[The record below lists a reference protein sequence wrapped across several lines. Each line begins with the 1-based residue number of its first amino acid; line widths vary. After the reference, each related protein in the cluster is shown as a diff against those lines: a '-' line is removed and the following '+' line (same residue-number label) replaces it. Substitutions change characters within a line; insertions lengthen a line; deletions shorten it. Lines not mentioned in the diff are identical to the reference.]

1 MTGIERDKKMTQLR
15 KDPSRQSRNRKL
27 ADRKDDSKQALLP
40 LVRETSAPKSHSKAI
55 FQLKTELNRLQQRDR
70 EWKLMFNMLSHDL
83 KEPLLTLEGFT
94 KLLDEGNL
102 SKDQQRYLKVI
113 REAVNSLH
121 QLVGSLQSIARLSQD
136 PEEFTEI
143 SLRELLTSVL
153 NSLSQQLE
161 KSGGTVQLPNDIII
175 KGDPIRLYQV
185 FLNLIAN
192 SLKYHKKSVAP
203 VITITYRKDP
213 HFHRISIKDNGVGID
228 SRDLKKIFL
237 PFARLE
243 DVPTD
248 GMGIGLSI
256 VKRIAESFRGQ
267 VLVRSKQ
274 NVGTTFT
281 VCLPRENEK

>member
-1 MTGIERDKKMTQLR
+1 MTQPR
-15 KDPSRQSRNRKL
+15 KDSLKKRPKEN
-27 ADRKDDSKQALLP
+27 SKQALLP
-40 LVRETSAPKSHSKAI
+40 LAQEKSSQKLPNSKVV
-55 FQLKTELNRLQQRDR
+55 FQLKTELHRLQQRDR

-94 KLLDEGNL
+94 KLLDETGL
-102 SKDQQRYLKVI
+102 SKDQLRYLKVI

-121 QLVGSLQSIARLSQD
+121 LLVGSLQSIARLSQD
-136 PEEFTEI
+136 PEEFSDV
-143 SLRELLTSVL
+143 SLRELIQSVIT
-153 NSLSQQLE
+153 SLSQQIE
-161 KSGGTVQLPNDIII
+161 KSKGVIHFHGSDVLI
-175 KGDPIRLYQV
+175 KGDPVRLYQV

-192 SLKYHKKSVAP
+192 SLKYHKKAINP
-203 VITITYRKDP
+203 VITISYRKDAR
-213 HFHRISIKDNGVGID
+213 FHRISIKDNGVGID
-228 SRDLKKIFL
+228 PHDLKKIFL
-237 PFARLE
+237 PFTRLE

-281 VCLPRENEK
+281 VCLPRDPGAKS

>member
-1 MTGIERDKKMTQLR
+1 MTQAR
-15 KDPSRQSRNRKL
+15 KENSKKRAKEN
-27 ADRKDDSKQALLP
+27 SKQALLP
-40 LVRETSAPKSHSKAI
+40 LARAQKIPNSKVV
-55 FQLKTELNRLQQRDR
+55 FQLKTELHRLQQRDR

-94 KLLDEGNL
+94 KILNEGNL
-102 SKDQQRYLKVI
+102 DKDQQRYLKVI

-121 QLVGSLQSIARLSQD
+121 LLVGSLQSIARLSQD

-143 SLRELLTSVL
+143 SLNDILHSAMT
-153 NSLSQQLE
+153 SLSQQIE
-161 KSGGTVQLPNDIII
+161 KSKGNIHLPRSDVII
-175 KGDPIRLYQV
+175 KGDPVRLYQV

-192 SLKYHKKSVAP
+192 SLKYHKK
-203 VITITYRKDP
+203 TITPEIVISYRKDSQ
-213 HFHRISIKDNGVGID
+213 FHRISIKDNGVGID
-228 SRDLKKIFL
+228 PHDLKKIFL
-237 PFARLE
+237 PFTRLE
-243 DVPTD
+243 DAPTD

-281 VCLPRENEK
+281 VCLPRNASAKS

>member
-1 MTGIERDKKMTQLR
+1 MTQLR
-15 KDPSRQSRNRKL
+15 KDPPRK
-27 ADRKDDSKQALLP
+27 RVKETGKQALLP
-40 LVRETSAPKSHSKAI
+40 LGPDGNAGRLPRSKAI
-55 FQLKTELNRLQQRDR
+55 FQLKTELHRLQQRDR

-102 SKDQQRYLKVI
+102 TKDQQRYLKII

-121 QLVGSLQSIARLSQD
+121 MLVGSLQSIVRLSQD
-136 PEEFTEI
+136 PEESSDI
-143 SLRELLTSVL
+143 NLNQLLGSVLTS
-153 NSLSQQLE
+153 LSRQIE
-161 KSGGTVQLPNDIII
+161 KSGGQIKLHARDIML
-175 KGDPIRLYQV
+175 KGDPVRLYQV

-192 SLKYHKKSVAP
+192 SLKYHRKSVPP
-203 VITITYRKDP
+203 VITIDYRKDSK
-213 HFHRISIKDNGVGID
+213 FHRISIKDNGVGID
-228 SRDLKKIFL
+228 QEDLKKIFV
-237 PFARLE
+237 PFTRLE

-281 VCLPRENEK
+281 VCLPREAPKRTEK